1 MDPGI
6 PMPMRD
12 RPARRRWMLSA
23 LPLLLASHP
32 AMAQYQWRD
41 ANGRMV
47 FSDQPPPPSIDPS
60 RIIRRD
66 PVRQTPPAADSSGVP
81 RTPDGTSAGVSAT
94 ARPASGAS
102 APESFADRQ
111 LDAKR
116 KAQEKAD
123 AERKKKEQAEQEA
136 KVARACEDMR
146 SEVRTLETGMRVTRV
161 NAQGEREFLS
171 DEDRNKRIDT
181 VRRDMREHCKQ
192 G

>member
-1 MDPGI
+1 MDFGI
-6 PMPMRD
+6 PMSQRD
-12 RPARRRWMLSA
+12 CPARRRRLLAA
-23 LPLLLASHP
+23 LPLLLISPASF
-32 AMAQYQWRD
+32 AQYQWRD
-41 ANGRMV
+41 GNGRMV
-47 FSDQPPPPSIDPS
+47 FSDQPPPHDIDPAKV
-60 RIIRRD
+60 IRRD
-66 PVRQTPPAADSSGVP
+66 PGRLTPPASS
-81 RTPDGTSAGVSAT
+81 SAGSAPKPE
-94 ARPASGAS
+94 AGSASSSANAKSGPTAS

-116 KAQEKAD
+116 KAQEKAE

-146 SEVRTLETGMRVTRV
+146 TEVRTLETGMRVTRV

-171 DEDRNKRIDT
+171 DEDRTKRIDS